1 MNRYAYPIILEHL
14 KNNTFVYFIV
24 GLGNGDA
31 VNIIKQNGF
40 IYVDQCHSK
49 VMYTEKSMDIYC
61 NKSINDVMILY
72 DNQGPS
78 YKMIY
83 YRCYTRAAVVIQR
96 AWRNRGKFVVSGEFM
111 KVYNP
116 ETVKVLKR

>member
-1 MNRYAYPIILEHL
+1 MNRYAYPVILEHL
-14 KNNTFVYFIV
+14 KKNTFVFFIV
-24 GLGNGDA
+24 GLGNGD
-31 VNIIKQNGF
+31 VINIIKQNGF
-40 IYVDQCHSK
+40 IFVDQSQSK

-61 NKSINDVMILY
+61 DKSINDIMILY
-72 DNQGPS
+72 DNSGPS

-96 AWRNRGKFVVSGEFM
+96 AWRNRGDLVVSGEFI